1 MTTTDQF
8 QKLPTFYRTEQE
20 CKENKYEKANTNPR
34 YSSFTQFC
42 LTAGDVDQFQT
53 YRDPTNGNGTRY
65 DRIDI
70 SNNRWKSSSAIENVD
85 WMRYRNLNTES
96 VDSTFRYLFEK
107 FKKGL
112 FIKIKDNKLAVFLP
126 FSKHDYINEWSSF
139 IKHPTEFKSMPD
151 FLIYASNLQGY
162 RIDEGRINRFQNTW
176 YGNNCLI
183 RTEFPVGENDRGLSN
198 MKDMLETLCAERQL
212 PDIELFIN
220 KRDFPLIRNTR
231 TEPYEHIYGSE
242 NYPLTSHRY
251 ETYVPIL
258 SMVTT
263 DVNADIPIPTA
274 EDWARVGSQELG
286 KYFSPDC
293 RNYNYDFS
301 MEWERRIPTAVF
313 RGAST
318 GCGVTME
325 TNPRLMVSYLS
336 TISPIENGF
345 RLLDAGITKWNLRPR
360 KHISSEYLKLINTS
374 MMPFKLV
381 QSLTPS
387 QQSQYKYIVHV
398 DGHVSAFRLS
408 LELSSGSVL
417 LIAESKYRLWFR
429 KQLKE
434 YVHYVPVKADLSNL
448 FEQIR
453 WCRAHDAEC
462 KQIAAN
468 AKRFYDTFLKKDG
481 ILDYMQTLFIKLK
494 SVTGSYFYNSISVAD
509 IIYEWQLS
517 LLSRRKEMISHLS
530 NLSNLSNLNV
540 NILKNRRY
548 EVQEGLRM
556 ALQEVDF
563 SDKSV
568 RNEMYKNRDTS
579 ILIQTVNQPQLT
591 FLVKQINQPNRKY
604 ELINEA
610 YCGQEINKLSKEIPN
625 FRYTYCIDISD
636 QKTELFLEH
645 IQGVTFKKFIEDG
658 CDMSTFTF
666 LIACLSMALA
676 VAQERCGFV
685 HYDLYPWNIIIMKYQ
700 EEQQITYRFGKNVFV
715 VQTKLVP
722 VIIDYGRSHIISKTK
737 NEKNEYVHT
746 GTIEPFKT
754 SVYHDCFSMIISLV
768 NEMMMATSRTF
779 SSDTAKNNNYL
790 VYLVNFYTGTDF
802 KPSPIKNYTELLQF
816 LAIHKKYNEM
826 IYGNK
831 CGLEN
836 KTPADLF
843 FYIASGVYANT
854 LISSISQVIYN
865 KTEPAPPIR
874 MQHPLFYY
882 DVWMG
887 EDPSDRIIAYLEEIR
902 GCFSVSSSSSKEN
915 KEKEYY
921 ELSATYACN
930 MMLQAIDGVKSFCDA
945 SSSSFTLEKVSQIRE
960 MAEKM
965 EGNVNEWYKSITTF
979 KPLRIQIH
987 YPEQDMLC
995 VAKYDA
1001 KTFSMPGRILS
1012 ILQGNNKEKNE
1023 KLLSFREMFIDST
1036 LYHTPHRLSPSFFTS
1051 FNRILDVN
1059 PLVIINH
1066 NANLNTMKYISQI
1079 IYQADKEEMT
1089 RMRDPPTKTLFLI
1102 SNILDIVDEEEDD

>member
-8 QKLPTFYRTEQE
+8 QKLPTFYRSEQE
-20 CKENKYEKANTNPR
+20 CKENKYEKLNTNPR

-42 LTAGDVDQFQT
+42 FTAGDVDQFQT
-53 YRDPTNGNGTRY
+53 YRDPTNGNGPQY

-70 SNNRWKSSSAIENVD
+70 SNNRWKSQSSIENVD

-139 IKHPTEFKSMPD
+139 IKHPTEFKTMTD
-151 FLIYASNLQGY
+151 FLIHASNLQGY
-162 RIDEGRINRFQNTW
+162 RIDESRINRFQNTW

-198 MKDMLETLCAERQL
+198 MKDMLETLCTERQL

-374 MMPFKLV
+374 TMPFNLV
-381 QSLTPS
+381 QSLTPA

-434 YVHYVPVKADLSNL
+434 YVHYVPVNADLSNL

-453 WCRAHDAEC
+453 WCRTHDAEC

-468 AKRFYDTFLKKDG
+468 AKRFYETFLKKDG

-517 LLSRRKEMISHLS
+517 LVSRRKEPLRKIEAEY
-530 NLSNLSNLNV
+530 
-540 NILKNRRY
+540 ILGSRTY

-563 SDKSV
+563 ALKGV

-579 ILIQTVNQPQLT
+579 ILIQTVNQPRIT
-591 FLVKQINQPNRKY
+591 FLIKHINQPNRKY

-625 FRYTYCIDISD
+625 FRYTYYLDIDD
-636 QKTELFLEH
+636 TKTELAVEY
-645 IQGVTFKKFIEDG
+645 IEGVTFKKFIEDG

-676 VAQERCGFV
+676 VSQERCGFV
-685 HYDLYPWNIIIMKYQ
+685 HYDLYPWNIIIMKYK

-722 VIIDYGRSHIISKTK
+722 VIIDYGRSHIISKTNK
-737 NEKNEYVHT
+737 KEYVHT

-768 NEMMMATSRTF
+768 NEMMMATSKTF
-779 SSDTAKNNNYL
+779 SADTAKNNNYL
-790 VYLVNFYTGTDF
+790 VYLVNFFAGTDF
-802 KPSPIKNYTELLQF
+802 KPSPLKNYTELLQF

-831 CGLEN
+831 CGLES

-865 KTEPAPPIR
+865 KTEPAPPIK
-874 MQHPLFYY
+874 MQYPLFYY

-887 EDPSDRIIAYLEEIR
+887 EDPSNRIIAYLEEIR
-902 GCFSVSSSSSKEN
+902 GCFSA
-915 KEKEYY
+915 KEKEYN
-921 ELSATYACN
+921 ELSATYKCN
-930 MMLQAIDGVKSFCDA
+930 MMLQAIDGVKEFCSSNSFN
-945 SSSSFTLEKVSQIRE
+945 LEKVSQIRE
-960 MAEKM
+960 MAEKL

-979 KPLRIQIH
+979 KPLRINIH

-995 VAKYDA
+995 IAKYDA

-1023 KLLSFREMFIDST
+1023 KLLSFRDMFVEST
-1036 LYHTPHRLSPSFFTS
+1036 LYHTPYRLSQSFFTS

-1059 PLVIINH
+1059 PLIILNH
-1066 NANLNTMKYISQI
+1066 NANLNTMKHISQI
-1079 IYQADKEEMT
+1079 IYQADKKEMSK
-1089 RMRDPPTKTLFLI
+1089 MRDPPAKTLFLI
-1102 SNILDIVDEEEDD
+1102 NNILDIVDEEEDD